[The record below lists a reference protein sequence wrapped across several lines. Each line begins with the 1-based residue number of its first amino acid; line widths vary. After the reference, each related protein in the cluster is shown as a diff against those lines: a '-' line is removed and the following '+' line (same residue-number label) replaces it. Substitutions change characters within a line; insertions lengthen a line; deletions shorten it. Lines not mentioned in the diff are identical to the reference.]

1 MFLVLIQGQ
10 KPRSGASH
18 LCHRH
23 RPLPS
28 ARRFPHGMGDV
39 VVPGLGSLLGD
50 KASAP
55 WGTLLKNGSQTHFL
69 GCHG

>member
-1 MFLVLIQGQ
+1 MVLVLIQGQ
-10 KPRSGASH
+10 KACSGASH

-23 RPLPS
+23 RPMPS
-28 ARRFPHGMGDV
+28 ARRFPHSMGDV

-55 WGTLLKNGSQTHFL
+55 WGTLYSKMAARHIS
-69 GCHG
+69 